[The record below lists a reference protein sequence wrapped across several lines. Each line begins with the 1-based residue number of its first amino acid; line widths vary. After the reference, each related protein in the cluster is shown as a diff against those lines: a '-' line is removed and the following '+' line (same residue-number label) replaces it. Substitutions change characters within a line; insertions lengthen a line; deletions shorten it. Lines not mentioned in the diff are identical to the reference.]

1 MKKINLDNPAL
12 KKAFSAFL
20 FLSAVLLLL
29 FFRNPRLFVYPE
41 PWAEDMRIFLS
52 QEYNTGFP
60 GTAFA
65 LYAGYIH
72 LLPRIIAW
80 ISLKFGL
87 YEAMRVMNL
96 TVLLIKILL
105 FWLIYRSNEI
115 RAGVIKFSLIAYLV
129 LLPFA
134 DEVCNNV
141 TNLQW
146 WLIPL
151 MAIVIIRH
159 ETSAAGLLF
168 SCIVLLLCGL
178 TGINSFL
185 FALPCAYLLF
195 EMRTRECLIKS
206 AIVICCSAVQFYCL
220 FTSPR
225 IGQLVYEGSTL
236 DIIYTF
242 VNRVIYH
249 TLFNFDSEKRW
260 NILVFLIYLAMLV
273 LNFWHYR
280 RSVLVRFIYL
290 FSGVYLVAILYN
302 FMKYLPATFGQTD
315 FHAIITGFIHE
326 RYFVFLRICSFMLLV
341 SSLDIM
347 FRHLSQL
354 LGNHKYYRRFVS
366 YSVCLLCAVMLAH
379 YHVSMPTPFEYNYY
393 TDLEKFEKAKP
404 GETVK
409 FHFPPGWNHDLV
421 KKQDD

>member
-1 MKKINLDNPAL
+1 MTKINLDNPAV
-12 KKAFSAFL
+12 KKALLTFL
-20 FLSAVLLLL
+20 FLCAVFLLL
-29 FFRNPRLFVYPE
+29 FFRNPRLFIYPE

-60 GTAFA
+60 ETAFT

-80 ISLKFGL
+80 ISMKFGL
-87 YEAMRVMNL
+87 SDAMRVMNIS
-96 TVLLIKILL
+96 VLLIKILVIY
-105 FWLIYRSNEI
+105 LIYKSQEI
-115 RAGVIKFSLIAYLV
+115 RSGVIKLSLIAYLV

-151 MAIVIIRH
+151 IGIVIIKH
-159 ETSAAGLLF
+159 ETSAASLAF
-168 SCIVLLLCGL
+168 SCIVLFLSGL

-195 EMRTRECLIKS
+195 ETRTMDCLIKT
-206 AIVICCSAVQFYCL
+206 AIVIGCSFVQFYCL

-225 IGQLVYEGSTL
+225 IGQIIYEGSLL

-249 TLFNFDSEKRW
+249 TLFNFDSLKHR
-260 NILVFLIYLAMLV
+260 NILVFLVYLAMLV
-273 LNFWHYR
+273 FNFWHYR
-280 RSVLVRFIYL
+280 KNLLVRFIYL
-290 FSGVYLVAILYN
+290 FSSVYIAAIFYN
-302 FMKYLPATFGQTD
+302 FMKYLPATFNEKD

-341 SSLDIM
+341 STLDIA
-347 FRHLSQL
+347 FRSI
-354 LGNHKYYRRFVS
+354 GRIAGMKYYRQFIS
-366 YSVCLLCAVMLAH
+366 YSVYLLCLTMLAH
-379 YHVSMPTPFEYNYY
+379 YPVNMPTPFEYKYY
-393 TDLEKFEKAKP
+393 GDLERYEQAKP

-421 KKQDD
+421 KKTGF